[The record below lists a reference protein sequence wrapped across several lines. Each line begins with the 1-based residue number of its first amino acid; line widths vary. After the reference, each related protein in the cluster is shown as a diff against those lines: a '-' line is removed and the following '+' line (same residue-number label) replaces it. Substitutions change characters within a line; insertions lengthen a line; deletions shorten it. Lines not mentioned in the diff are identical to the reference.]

1 MDEVLAQG
9 LVAVEKD
16 VLGRSATA
24 HCQVRL
30 QRAHDRIGQVDGAVQ
45 HALAPA
51 HAQSAPRQVEV
62 LQVHI
67 LHLPTQQARLP
78 EQVEAGPVQQRI
90 SAACAIG
97 SHLHAPLKVVAQGTH
112 LVAAFTY
119 DGDGQRVKR
128 VVGSVTTVTIGDFFE
143 WTGSTATM
151 KSYYYAGG
159 ARVAVRTGSSLNWI
173 MGDHL
178 GSTSVVTD
186 ANGTLHSKQLYK
198 PWGEMRFSSGTL
210 PTDYKYTGQRE
221 EAAQGLYDY
230 KARFYDPVLGR
241 FLQADSIVP
250 GAGNPSA
257 WDRYAYVLNNPTRYT
272 DPSGHSPCFEDGFC
286 VDGKYNAETHLSYLI
301 SLYGLAFSGK
311 LPWSI
316 DTMWS
321 ITKAVQTIG
330 EKFSSIL
337 GLDPVSSFKSM
348 YGVRWDRKFIF
359 EMGCDECLGFGL
371 TIGTRHI
378 KFRDFYSDY
387 FSNVTLGV
395 HELGHAFENAME
407 RTLGDGRKYKEA
419 RTTLPNHHVN
429 NRQGLL
435 PHWRWQ
441 HNLDPSPGEVFADTF
456 IAFVF
461 DKWDRSPLNINI
473 ANDRSVWMN
482 DHMPRFIDTT
492 MQNQGGGR

>member
-1 MDEVLAQG
+1 VDEVLAQG

-159 ARVAVRTGSSLNWI
+159 CAGGGADGQQLELDLGRPFRLDVG
-173 MGDHL
+173 GD
-178 GSTSVVTD
+178 GCE
-186 ANGTLHSKQLYK
+186 
-198 PWGEMRFSSGTL
+198 WGECG
-210 PTDYKYTGQRE
+210 
-221 EAAQGLYDY
+221 
-230 KARFYDPVLGR
+230 
-241 FLQADSIVP
+241 
-250 GAGNPSA
+250 
-257 WDRYAYVLNNPTRYT
+257 
-272 DPSGHSPCFEDGFC
+272 DPS
-286 VDGKYNAETHLSYLI
+286 L
-301 SLYGLAFSGK
+301 
-311 LPWSI
+311 
-316 DTMWS
+316 
-321 ITKAVQTIG
+321 Q
-330 EKFSSIL
+330 
-337 GLDPVSSFKSM
+337 
-348 YGVRWDRKFIF
+348 
-359 EMGCDECLGFGL
+359 
-371 TIGTRHI
+371 
-378 KFRDFYSDY
+378 
-387 FSNVTLGV
+387 TLG
-395 HELGHAFENAME
+395 
-407 RTLGDGRKYKEA
+407 
-419 RTTLPNHHVN
+419 
-429 NRQGLL
+429 
-435 PHWRWQ
+435 
-441 HNLDPSPGEVFADTF
+441 
-456 IAFVF
+456 
-461 DKWDRSPLNINI
+461 
-473 ANDRSVWMN
+473 
-482 DHMPRFIDTT
+482 
-492 MQNQGGGR
+492 